1 MQKHHIQRG
10 IMCVISS
17 PSGAGKTTLTRM
29 LLKKDSNT
37 RMSISVTTR
46 PMRQNEQ
53 EGEDYYF
60 INKLEFDQMVAEDA
74 LLEHAEVFNQK
85 YGTPAAKVEAMLAK
99 GMDVIFDIDWQGK
112 QSLAARCPGDV
123 VSIFILP
130 PSLEELE
137 RRLIGREQDSAEI
150 VAARMEK
157 AQQEISHW
165 QEYDYVIINDNL
177 EKSITD
183 ITAILKAER
192 VKRIRQPY
200 LADFVHEL

>member
-29 LLKKDSNT
+29 LLEKDSNT

-46 PMRQNEQ
+46 PKRNNEK

-60 INKLEFDQMVAEDA
+60 INQLEFDQMVAQDT
-74 LLEHAEVFNQK
+74 LLEHAEVFGHK
-85 YGTPAAKVEAMLAK
+85 YGTPATKVEAVLTK
-99 GMDVIFDIDWQGK
+99 GIDVIFDIDWQGK
-112 QSLAARCPGDV
+112 QSLAARCPSDV

-137 RRLIGREQDSAEI
+137 RRLVGRKQDSNE
-150 VAARMEK
+150 VVKDRMEK

-165 QEYDYVIINDNL
+165 QEYDYVIINENL
-177 EKSITD
+177 DVSLRSIQ
-183 ITAILKAER
+183 AILEAER
-192 VKRIRQPY
+192 VKRFRQPY